1 MVGQAPAGVVK
12 MSERRKPLSQKSAKK
27 LLEEHGWTETK
38 GGKHTVKMDRPGH
51 RPITLPMHRGND
63 YGRKLTAAI
72 LKEAGLS

>member
-1 MVGQAPAGVVK
+1 MVDPAPAGIVK

-27 LLEEHGWTETK
+27 LLEEQGWTETK
-38 GGKHTVKMDRPGH
+38 GGKHTVKMDKPGH

>member
-27 LLEEHGWTETK
+27 LLEEQGWTETK
-38 GGKHTVKMDRPGH
+38 GGKHTVKMDKPGH